1 VNFTKELCSAS
12 NQITSQQWHWVLV
25 YEHPGNKS
33 FLVLFCATHNNF
45 GVHMLT
51 VNIRKQGGASVITIP
66 PDVLRTLHIGV
77 GATLSIEFVEGAVTL
92 RPVTRNSRKRYTLAE
107 LLQGVTPE
115 VMTALNEDTA
125 WAREGEAVG
134 RELS

>member
-1 VNFTKELCSAS
+1 MLHWLFIGLYAILCYTLSTLEFT
-12 NQITSQQWHWVLV
+12 
-25 YEHPGNKS
+25 
-33 FLVLFCATHNNF
+33 
-45 GVHMLT
+45 MLT

-92 RPVTRNSRKRYTLAE
+92 RPIIKNTRKRYTLAE
-107 LLQGVTPE
+107 LLQGATPE
-115 VMTALNEDTA
+115 VVDVLKADTA
-125 WAREGEAVG
+125 WSREGEPVG

>member
-1 VNFTKELCSAS
+1 
-12 NQITSQQWHWVLV
+12 
-25 YEHPGNKS
+25 
-33 FLVLFCATHNNF
+33 
-45 GVHMLT
+45 MLT

-107 LLQGVTPE
+107 LMEGVTLE
-115 VMTALNEDTA
+115 LIAELNEDLA
-125 WAREGEAVG
+125 WSLDIEPVG
-134 RELS
+134 RELL

>member
-1 VNFTKELCSAS
+1 VYPIKLPHNKL
-12 NQITSQQWHWVLV
+12 HWVLV

-33 FLVLFCATHNNF
+33 FFVLFCAILCYFVLHITTF

-92 RPVTRNSRKRYTLAE
+92 RPVTRNNRKRYTLAE

-115 VMTALNEDTA
+115 VMAALNEDTA

>member
-1 VNFTKELCSAS
+1 
-12 NQITSQQWHWVLV
+12 
-25 YEHPGNKS
+25 
-33 FLVLFCATHNNF
+33 
-45 GVHMLT
+45 MLT

-66 PDVLRTLHIGV
+66 PDVLRKLHIGV

>member
-1 VNFTKELCSAS
+1 
-12 NQITSQQWHWVLV
+12 
-25 YEHPGNKS
+25 
-33 FLVLFCATHNNF
+33 
-45 GVHMLT
+45 MLT

-92 RPVTRNSRKRYTLAE
+92 RPVTSNSRKRYTLAE